1 MKKETSIVPFEI
13 AVKNMEYNI
22 PEDPQ
27 NTTKT
32 GRSSVKNAWNNCT
45 YIDSMGI
52 MWIEKS
58 RIDGILRTNKA
69 TAKYVLKDIP
79 DSSRTSIAGKEYFRA
94 YEIGKILDE
103 FIQKEGVGRRKEYL
117 KYSEKIYKAIRDSD
131 TAENIRTTYIKQ
143 IQDSRKNLK
152 NKRIRKY
159 KIRKDELTGEKLI
172 KKTAEFS
179 HIRSYALFK
188 DIADDIENGLIVNKE
203 THEIITK
210 RGINDEVE
218 LYRLCEEMD
227 WDIEWI
233 KKFKKYFDI

>member
-1 MKKETSIVPFEI
+1 M
-13 AVKNMEYNI
+13 
-22 PEDPQ
+22 
-27 NTTKT
+27 
-32 GRSSVKNAWNNCT
+32 
-45 YIDSMGI
+45 
-52 MWIEKS
+52 
-58 RIDGILRTNKA
+58 
-69 TAKYVLKDIP
+69 
-79 DSSRTSIAGKEYFRA
+79 
-94 YEIGKILDE
+94 
-103 FIQKEGVGRRKEYL
+103 

-210 RGINDEVE
+210 RGINDEDE
-218 LYRLCEEMD
+218 LYCLCKELN
-227 WDIEWI
+227 WDIEWME
-233 KKFKKYFDI
+233 KFKKYFNI